1 MLAVG
6 KLTICLHAV
15 RVGSAQVHVV
25 GELCLLFVPD
35 STASHSGDPSLFQR
49 LWLVSGIF
57 NTGAVGTS
65 VFTLC

>member
-1 MLAVG
+1 M
-6 KLTICLHAV
+6 
-15 RVGSAQVHVV
+15 

-35 STASHSGDPSLFQR
+35 STASHSGDPSLLRR

-65 VFTLC
+65 VCTLC